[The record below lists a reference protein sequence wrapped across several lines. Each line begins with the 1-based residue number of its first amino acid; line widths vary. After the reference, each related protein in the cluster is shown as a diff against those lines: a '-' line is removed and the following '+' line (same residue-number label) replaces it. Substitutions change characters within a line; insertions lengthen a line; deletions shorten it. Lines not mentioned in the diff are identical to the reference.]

1 MTLSCFYNIL
11 SYSGS
16 SPIMPYLFL
25 CLLFADA
32 KTEFQS
38 CYSLLKTDPQFL
50 TGFYYPLSNSIFFT
64 VLMLASADFSHFLFF
79 IILQRLTLLS
89 PPLSVTT
96 GNCQNTFSGTF
107 VTAAQP
113 LPQSAFLFAYFLTR
127 STYWLYSLNVRHL
140 SISFIQ
146 SEIDVQHEHLQFQL
160 RF

>member
-1 MTLSCFYNIL
+1 MVCHIDNRSHDDFYLVSYNIL

-64 VLMLASADFSHFLFF
+64 VL
-79 IILQRLTLLS
+79 ILLS
-89 PPLSVTT
+89 RIL
-96 GNCQNTFSGTF
+96 SGTKPCH
-107 VTAAQP
+107 TP
-113 LPQSAFLFAYFLTR
+113 P
-127 STYWLYSLNVRHL
+127 N
-140 SISFIQ
+140 
-146 SEIDVQHEHLQFQL
+146 
-160 RF
+160 